1 MRETSLTTKDMAME
15 FSLGKMVTAT
25 KATGKTV
32 SNTEKGLSSSQMVDG
47 RPGSGM
53 KVRLKST
60 TNYRKKDSGLPCD
73 VSQERDRNFVSSGLL
88 IITIQNFHSH
98 RQK

>member
-1 MRETSLTTKDMAME
+1 MRETSLITKDMAME
-15 FSLGKMVTAT
+15 FSLGKTATAT

-32 SNTEKGLSSSQMVDG
+32 SNTAKGLSSSQTADG
-47 RPGSGM
+47 RLESGM

-60 TNYRKKDSGLPCD
+60 INYQREDSGLPYDESQKCD
-73 VSQERDRNFVSSGLL
+73 RYFVFSGLL
-88 IITIQNFHSH
+88 IITYSH